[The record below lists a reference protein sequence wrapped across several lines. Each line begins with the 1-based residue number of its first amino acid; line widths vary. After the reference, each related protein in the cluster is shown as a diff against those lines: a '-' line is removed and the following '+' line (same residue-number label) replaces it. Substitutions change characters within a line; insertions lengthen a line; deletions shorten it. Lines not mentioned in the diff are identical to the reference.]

1 MWNKLK
7 DWYLALIGIIVIA
20 GGLYIASHTGSTDG
34 AVKEQ
39 SKQTES
45 VSSTDAAKGP
55 NALDQSQTS
64 AGAQPASTTKA
75 PSAPVAANA
84 PPPPSAPAIS
94 NPAASNPA
102 ASKAP
107 PTAAGN
113 GTPASHGQPAANP
126 PQTNIAQAP
135 ATPPAPA
142 HASQPGPDVAAAPAP
157 IAGGDPA
164 AGKLVF
170 RKCQVCH
177 SLEPGK
183 NVLGPSLAGIVG
195 RKSGEEPNYAYSPA
209 MKDANLTWDAKT
221 LDAYLDDPQKTV
233 PGNKMPFPGL
243 KTAQDRTDVI
253 AYLAAPA
260 GSAAAQPSP
269 PPAAAQQPSA
279 QAQPSAP
286 APGVAYIPDAKYTL
300 RSGIAEGRM
309 VYIGVGST
317 IDGKV
322 NPVLTAAE
330 GQVVQLTLIN
340 GEGAEHDI
348 VFPDQDAR
356 SPRVTGKGAST
367 TIAFRATKSGDFV
380 YFCSVPG
387 HRQAGMEGQFTV
399 TPRLA
404 PQTVVE
410 ADISREPTDLPPPVG
425 KRDPK
430 TVRVDLLSA
439 EVEGRL
445 AEGTTFGYWTFN
457 GKVPGPFIR
466 VRVGDTVDIHLKN
479 SGDSA
484 MIHSVDFHATTGP
497 GGGAAVLQVE
507 PGKEKSMTWKALVP
521 GLFVYH
527 CATPMVAEHIAN
539 GMYGLILVEPAEGLP
554 KVDREFYVMQ
564 GEIYTDIAYGQH
576 GSAEFSVEKLLDE
589 RPEYFVLNGS
599 VGALSKLHPLQ
610 AKVGETVRI
619 FFGVGGPNFTSSFH
633 VIGEIFDRVYLLGGV
648 LSKPLEGIQTVSVA
662 PGGAVIAEFKLDVP
676 GNYTIVD
683 HALTRLERGL
693 VGILRVE
700 GSPNPDIFNGQVMS
714 GMGH

>member
-1 MWNKLK
+1 MFNRVRE
-7 DWYLALIGIIVIA
+7 WYIAAIGLLLIA
-20 GGLYIASHTGSTDG
+20 GGLYFASQQMSDG
-34 AVKEQ
+34 GARTTEA
-39 SKQTES
+39 KQTANVASAPE
-45 VSSTDAAKGP
+45 AAKTS
-55 NALDQSQTS
+55 NFDNRSSSQQSTKTE
-64 AGAQPASTTKA
+64 ASPVNNA
-75 PSAPVAANA
+75 PSSPAAPAAPAASPAQHAVPAAHDRSAANA
-84 PPPPSAPAIS
+84 
-94 NPAASNPA
+94 
-102 ASKAP
+102 
-107 PTAAGN
+107 
-113 GTPASHGQPAANP
+113 

-135 ATPPAPA
+135 AAAPTPQST
-142 HASQPGPDVAAAPAP
+142 SQPNSNVAAASAP

-177 SLEPGK
+177 SLEAGK
-183 NVLGPSLAGIVG
+183 DVLGPSLAGIMG
-195 RKSGEEPNYAYSPA
+195 RKAGAEANYAYSPA
-209 MKDANLTWDAKT
+209 MKGANLTWDAKT
-221 LDAYLDDPQKTV
+221 LDAYLDDPQKFI
-233 PGNKMPFPGL
+233 PGNRMPFPGL
-243 KTAQDRTDVI
+243 KTSHDRADVI
-253 AYLAAPA
+253 AFLAAPA
-260 GSAAAQPSP
+260 APTAVQSA
-269 PPAAAQQPSA
+269 PAATQPAA

-286 APGVAYIPDAKYTL
+286 APSVAYIPDARYTL

-309 VYIGVGST
+309 VYIGVGGA

-410 ADISREPTDLPPPVG
+410 ADVSREPTDLPPPIE
-425 KRDPK
+425 KREPK

-466 VRVGDTVDIHLKN
+466 VRVGDTIDIHLKN
-479 SGDSA
+479 SSDSA
-484 MIHSVDFHATTGP
+484 MIHSVDFHAATGP
-497 GGGAAVLQVE
+497 GGGAAALQVE

-521 GLFVYH
+521 GLYVYH

-539 GMYGLILVEPAEGLP
+539 GMYGLILVEPPEGLP
-554 KVDREFYVMQ
+554 KVDHEFYVMQ
-564 GEIYTDIAYGQH
+564 GEIYTDIPHGQH

-589 RPEYFVLNGS
+589 RPEYFVFNGS
-599 VGALSKLHPLQ
+599 VGAISKLHPLH

-633 VIGEIFDRVYLLGGV
+633 VIGEIFDKVYALGGTI
-648 LSKPLEGIQTVSVA
+648 SKPIEGIQTVSVA
-662 PGGAVIAEFKLDVP
+662 PGGAVVVEFKLEVP

-693 VGILRVE
+693 AGIMSVE
-700 GSPNPDIFNGQVMS
+700 GPPNPDIYNGQVMP

>member
-1 MWNKLK
+1 MWNKLR

-20 GGLYIASHTGSTDG
+20 GGLYITSRTGSPDG
-34 AVKEQ
+34 TANEQ
-39 SKQTES
+39 SKQSAS
-45 VSSTDAAKGP
+45 VASSTEVA
-55 NALDQSQTS
+55 
-64 AGAQPASTTKA
+64 KA
-75 PSAPVAANA
+75 PSAPDQPSLQTSPAAQAPSTSKVSSAPAASNA
-84 PPPPSAPAIS
+84 PPP
-94 NPAASNPA
+94 AAEND
-102 ASKAP
+102 
-107 PTAAGN
+107 
-113 GTPASHGQPAANP
+113 TPASHNHAAANT
-126 PQTNIAQAP
+126 PQTNMAQAP
-135 ATPPAPA
+135 
-142 HASQPGPDVAAAPAP
+142 AAAPAP
-157 IAGGDPA
+157 ASQPAPNVGATPAAIAGGGDPA

-183 NVLGPSLAGIVG
+183 DVLGPSLAGIIG
-195 RKSGEEPNYAYSPA
+195 RKSGVEPNYAYSPA
-209 MKDANLTWDAKT
+209 MKSANLTWDAKT
-221 LDAYLDDPQKTV
+221 LDAYLDDPQKLV

-243 KTAQDRTDVI
+243 KTPQDRSDVI
-253 AYLAAPA
+253 AFIAAPA
-260 GSAAAQPSP
+260 ASAAAQPSP
-269 PPAAAQQPSA
+269 PPVAAAPQPS
-279 QAQPSAP
+279 QPQPNAP
-286 APGVAYIPDAKYTL
+286 AAIYIPDAKYTL

-309 VYIGVGST
+309 VYIGVGGA

-348 VFPDQDAR
+348 VFPDQDAK

-367 TIAFRATKSGDFV
+367 TIAFRAAKSGDFV

-410 ADISREPTDLPPPVG
+410 ADISREPTDLPPPIG
-425 KRDPK
+425 KRDPQ
-430 TVRVDLLSA
+430 TMRVDLLAA

-457 GKVPGPFIR
+457 GKVPAPFIR

-484 MIHSVDFHATTGP
+484 MMHSVDFHATTGP

-507 PGKEKSMTWKALVP
+507 PGKEKAMTWKALVP
-521 GLFVYH
+521 GLYVYH
-527 CATPMVAEHIAN
+527 CATPMIAEHIAN

-599 VGALSKLHPLQ
+599 VGALSKLHPLH

-633 VIGEIFDRVYLLGGV
+633 VIGEIFDRVYALGGII
-648 LSKPLEGIQTVSVA
+648 SKPLEGIQTISVA
-662 PGGAVIAEFKLDVP
+662 PGGAVIVEFKLQVP

-693 VGILRVE
+693 VGILSVE
-700 GSPNPDIFNGQVMS
+700 GPPNPDIFNGQIMS

>member
-1 MWNKLK
+1 MRIKASEWYIAAIGLIAVSGML
-7 DWYLALIGIIVIA
+7 YLATPA
-20 GGLYIASHTGSTDG
+20 PSDG
-34 AVKEQ
+34 ASGERT
-39 SKQTES
+39 KQTALAPEKQP
-45 VSSTDAAKGP
+45 AAP
-55 NALDQSQTS
+55 NAPAAGNAPAHTAAAPANS
-64 AGAQPASTTKA
+64 AAS
-75 PSAPVAANA
+75 PSAPPPPAAA
-84 PPPPSAPAIS
+84 SPPPSAPA
-94 NPAASNPA
+94 
-102 ASKAP
+102 AP
-107 PTAAGN
+107 PPSA
-113 GTPASHGQPAANP
+113 PAHDH
-126 PQTNIAQAP
+126 TTTAQAP
-135 ATPPAPA
+135 AAPPPASAP
-142 HASQPGPDVAAAPAP
+142 AAAPAASTGA

-177 SLEPGK
+177 ALEPGK
-183 NVLGPSLAGIVG
+183 NILGPSLAGIVG
-195 RKSGEEPNYAYSPA
+195 RKSGAEPSYSYSPA
-209 MKDANLTWDAKT
+209 MKGANLTWDAKT
-221 LDAYLDDPQKTV
+221 LDAYLNDPQKIV

-243 KTAQDRTDVI
+243 KTANDRADVI
-253 AYLAAPA
+253 AFLAA
-260 GSAAAQPSP
+260 GAAPQQAQANP
-269 PPAAAQQPSA
+269 PPAAAPSA
-279 QAQPSAP
+279 AAPSQGQPSAP
-286 APGVAYIPDAKYTL
+286 AAEYVADAKYTL
-300 RSGIAEGRM
+300 RTGIAEGRM
-309 VYIGVGST
+309 VFIGVGGD

-367 TIAFRATKSGDFV
+367 TIAFRATKAGDFV

-387 HRQAGMEGQFTV
+387 HRLAGMEGQFTV
-399 TPRLA
+399 TPRPA
-404 PQTVVE
+404 PQVVVE
-410 ADISREPTDLPPPVG
+410 ADIARDPTDLPPPIEP
-425 KRDPK
+425 RDPK

-466 VRVGDTVDIHLKN
+466 VRVGDTIDIHLKN
-479 SGDSA
+479 SADSA
-484 MIHSVDFHATTGP
+484 MMHSVDFHAATGP
-497 GGGAAVLQVE
+497 GGGAAALQVD

-521 GLFVYH
+521 GLYVYH

-539 GMYGLILVEPAEGLP
+539 GMYGLILVEPEGGLP

-564 GEIYTDIAYGQH
+564 GEIYTDIPFGQH

-599 VGALSKLHPLQ
+599 VGALSKLHPMH

-633 VIGEIFDRVYLLGGV
+633 VIGEIFDKVYTFGGV
-648 LSKPLEGIQTVSVA
+648 ISPPLEGIQTVSVA
-662 PGGAVIAEFKLDVP
+662 PGGALIVEFKTKVP
-676 GNYTIVD
+676 GNYTVVD

-693 VGILRVE
+693 VGILSVE
-700 GSPNPDIFNGQVMS
+700 GPPNPDIYNGQTMP

>member
-1 MWNKLK
+1 MWDKLK
-7 DWYLALIGIIVIA
+7 DWYIALIGIIVIA
-20 GGLYIASHTGSTDG
+20 GGLYIASHGGLTDS
-34 AVKEQ
+34 AVRE
-39 SKQTES
+39 SKQNES
-45 VSSTDAAKGP
+45 VSSSPEAAKAP
-55 NALDQSQTS
+55 NAPERPSLQASP
-64 AGAQPASTTKA
+64 GAQA
-75 PSAPVAANA
+75 PSTPKAS
-84 PPPPSAPAIS
+84 SA
-94 NPAASNPA
+94 PAASNAPSIPPENDTPGAHNHPPA
-102 ASKAP
+102 NA
-107 PTAAGN
+107 
-113 GTPASHGQPAANP
+113 

-135 ATPPAPA
+135 AAAPAPVPP
-142 HASQPGPDVAAAPAP
+142 SQPGSDTGATPAP

-177 SLEPGK
+177 SLDPGK
-183 NVLGPSLAGIVG
+183 DILGPSLAGVVG
-195 RKSGEEPNYAYSPA
+195 RKAGAEPNYAYSPA
-209 MKDANLTWDAKT
+209 MKSANLTWDAKT
-221 LDAYLDDPQKTV
+221 LDAYLDDPQKAI

-243 KTAQDRTDVI
+243 KTAQDRLDVI
-253 AYLAAPA
+253 AYVAAPG
-260 GSAAAQPSP
+260 GSAVAQTS
-269 PPAAAQQPSA
+269 PPAAAAPPGA
-279 QAQPSAP
+279 QAQPNAP
-286 APGVAYIPDAKYTL
+286 APIPAYVPDARYTL

-309 VYIGVGST
+309 VFIGVGGA
-317 IDGKV
+317 IDGRV

-348 VFPDQDAR
+348 VFPDQDAK

-367 TIAFRATKSGDFV
+367 TIAFRAVKSGDFV

-410 ADISREPTDLPPPVG
+410 ADISREPTDLPPPIG
-425 KRDPK
+425 KRDPQ
-430 TVRVDLLSA
+430 TLRVDLLAA

-484 MIHSVDFHATTGP
+484 MMHSVDFHATTGP

-507 PGKEKSMTWKALVP
+507 PGKEKAMTWKALVP
-521 GLFVYH
+521 GLYVYH

-589 RPEYFVLNGS
+589 HPEYFVFNGS
-599 VGALSKLHPLQ
+599 VGALSKLHPLH

-619 FFGVGGPNFTSSFH
+619 TSALAVRISPRRSTSS
-633 VIGEIFDRVYLLGGV
+633 VKYSIGCMRSAAPSPSRLKEYR
-648 LSKPLEGIQTVSVA
+648 LSASHPVVRSLSISNSKYPATTPSSITL
-662 PGGAVIAEFKLDVP
+662 
-676 GNYTIVD
+676 
-683 HALTRLERGL
+683 
-693 VGILRVE
+693 
-700 GSPNPDIFNGQVMS
+700 
-714 GMGH
+714 

>member
-1 MWNKLK
+1 MWNKLR

-20 GGLYIASHTGSTDG
+20 GGLYIASHSGSNDG
-34 AVKEQ
+34 SVKEQ
-39 SKQTES
+39 AKQTES
-45 VSSTDAAKGP
+45 VSSASEAAKAP
-55 NALDQSQTS
+55 RAPDQSQTS
-64 AGAQPASTTKA
+64 PGDQPASTT
-75 PSAPVAANA
+75 NA
-84 PPPPSAPAIS
+84 PPTPPSA
-94 NPAASNPA
+94 PAASNPA

-107 PTAAGN
+107 PTAAES
-113 GTPASHGQPAANP
+113 GTPASHDQPAANP

-135 ATPPAPA
+135 AAPPAPA
-142 HASQPGPDVAAAPAP
+142 HASQPNPNVGAMPAP

-164 AGKLVF
+164 PGKLVF

-183 NVLGPSLAGIVG
+183 DVLGPSLAGIIG
-195 RKSGEEPNYAYSPA
+195 RKSGAEPNYGYSPA

-221 LDAYLDDPQKTV
+221 LDAYLDDPQKLV

-243 KTAQDRTDVI
+243 KTAQDRADVI
-253 AYLAAPA
+253 AFLAAPT
-260 GSAAAQPSP
+260 GSPAAPTPAAAAQPS
-269 PPAAAQQPSA
+269 SA
-279 QAQPSAP
+279 QAQQNAP
-286 APGVAYIPDAKYTL
+286 APIAAYVPDARYTL

-309 VYIGVGST
+309 VYIGVGGA

-348 VFPDQDAR
+348 VFPDQDAK

-410 ADISREPTDLPPPVG
+410 ADISRESTDLPPPIG
-425 KRDPK
+425 KRDPQ
-430 TVRVDLLSA
+430 TVRVDLLAA

-484 MIHSVDFHATTGP
+484 MMHSVDFHATTGP

-507 PGKEKSMTWKALVP
+507 PGKEVAMTWKALVP
-521 GLFVYH
+521 GLYVYH
-527 CATPMVAEHIAN
+527 CATPMIAEHIAN

-564 GEIYTDIAYGQH
+564 GEIYSDIAYGQH

-599 VGALSKLHPLQ
+599 VGALSKLHPLH

-633 VIGEIFDRVYLLGGV
+633 VIGEIFDRVYVFGGV

-662 PGGAVIAEFKLDVP
+662 PGGAVIVEFKLQVP

-693 VGILRVE
+693 VGILSVE
-700 GSPNPDIFNGQVMS
+700 GPPNPDIFNGKTMT